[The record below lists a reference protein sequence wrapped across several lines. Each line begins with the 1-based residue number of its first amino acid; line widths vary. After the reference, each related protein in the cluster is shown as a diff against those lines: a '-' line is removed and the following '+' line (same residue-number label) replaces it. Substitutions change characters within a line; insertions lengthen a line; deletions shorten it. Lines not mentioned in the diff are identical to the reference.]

1 MAGTFSRILDIF
13 RSKANK
19 ALDKMEDPRDT
30 LDLSYEKQLEQ
41 LQKVRRGVA
50 DVATAR
56 KRIELQAQGLQKQA
70 DKLQGQ
76 AKAAL
81 QQGNEDLAREAL
93 ARRAALGEQLTELKT
108 QHDQISEQE
117 QKLVQTSQE
126 LQSRVERFRTQKETM
141 KASYTAAEAQTK
153 VGEAVSGIS
162 DSTRSAGATMQRAQD
177 KIAGMQARAGAI
189 DELLASGALDDL
201 TQPVDDI
208 QKELDKV
215 SSTSQVDNELA
226 ALKAELGTGDSAPDA
241 TAALPD
247 GRAGRNRNWN
257 WNWRR
262 KRLMAISRNI
272 KPDRGLTYRMLMTGF
287 FLVLLYG
294 LVVGILIAI
303 GLQFAVVL
311 VIAFALIFCQYW
323 FSAKIAMYAMHAK
336 EVTPEQAP
344 ELHGVVDR
352 LCALADMPKPKVAI
366 ATTDIPNAF
375 ATGRSPKSAVVCVT
389 SGLLRR
395 LDEPEVEAVLSHELS
410 HVAHR
415 DVAVMTIASGLGMIA
430 GLMTRVMFYSEIF
443 GGGRGGG
450 NNQQSQAALVE
461 MIVLLVSVVVYF
473 ISFLLTMA
481 LSRYRELAADRSGAL
496 LIGRPSLLA
505 SALIKITGEM
515 GKIPTKDLRSAEPFN
530 AFFFTPAVANG
541 ATQGGGGGFSF
552 GQLFRTHPTL
562 EKRLAQLQKIEQQ
575 LGQAS

>member
-1 MAGTFSRILDIF
+1 MAGTWSRIRDIF

-93 ARRAALGEQLTELKT
+93 ARRAALGEQLAELKT

-126 LQSRVERFRTQKETM
+126 LQARVERFRTQKETL

-162 DSTRSAGATMQRAQD
+162 DSTRNAGATMQRAQD
-177 KIAGMQARAGAI
+177 KIASMQARAGAI

-226 ALKAELGTGDSAPDA
+226 ALKAELGTGAPAADA
-241 TAALPD
+241 AALPAAEP
-247 GRAGRNRNWN
+247 GAH
-257 WNWRR
+257 RR
-262 KRLMAISRNI
+262 RERLMAISRNI

-287 FLVLLYG
+287 LFVVLYAVVHRRPLHFLQSLVL
-294 LVVGILIAI
+294 ILII
-303 GLQFAVVL
+303 GCGLL
-311 VIAFALIFCQYW
+311 FCQYW

-366 ATTDIPNAF
+366 ATTDVPNAF
-375 ATGRSPKSAVVCVT
+375 ATGRSPKAAVVCVT
-389 SGLLRR
+389 TGLLRR
-395 LDEPEVEAVLSHELS
+395 LDEPEVEAVLSHEIS

-430 GLMTRVMFYSEIF
+430 GLLTRVMFYSELF

-450 NNQQSQAALVE
+450 NNQQSQAALIE

-505 SALIKITGEM
+505 SALVKITGEM
-515 GKIPTKDLRSAEPFN
+515 GRIPTKDLRAAEPFN
-530 AFFFTPAVANG
+530 AFFFAPAVANG

-552 GQLFRTHPTL
+552 GNLFRTHPTL
-562 EKRLAQLQKIEQQ
+562 ERRLAQLEALEHQ
-575 LGQAS
+575 LGQAG